1 MYTCGYSRGHLI
13 PIIHPDMTELYELP
27 TRISAGVGH
36 HPCFLTFMIM
46 NAIDCKIANFSQG
59 ISKSISQYQFNY

>member
-1 MYTCGYSRGHLI
+1 
-13 PIIHPDMTELYELP
+13 MTELYELP